1 MAHGIHQDLS
11 SLSPPFVDLPYP
23 YSTASLRY
31 KKRVEAACSLVSSFL
46 NAVSFGAAGS
56 ALQGILSLALSSIAD
71 FGDLDNLF
79 EVAKDLGASST
90 VLDSMKDMADDMKDM
105 TIKDMLDQGIELAQ
119 DKLADSKLD
128 EAIDKKNAAAL
139 NPIVLLG
146 LSAA

>member
-1 MAHGIHQDLS
+1 M
-11 SLSPPFVDLPYP
+11 
-23 YSTASLRY
+23 
-31 KKRVEAACSLVSSFL
+31 
-46 NAVSFGAAGS
+46 
-56 ALQGILSLALSSIAD
+56 SSIAD